1 MPKPYVAFE
10 SLRQQSRT
18 SGNNYKLQPKK
29 KSSQANVTKT
39 RAEVL
44 DAQTL
49 CYLREPQITDRTSG
63 FRIVLFLA
71 K

>member
-1 MPKPYVAFE
+1 MPKSYVAFE
-10 SLRQQSRT
+10 SLRQPIEPQATDR
-18 SGNNYKLQPKK
+18 
-29 KSSQANVTKT
+29 KSKTNVTFT